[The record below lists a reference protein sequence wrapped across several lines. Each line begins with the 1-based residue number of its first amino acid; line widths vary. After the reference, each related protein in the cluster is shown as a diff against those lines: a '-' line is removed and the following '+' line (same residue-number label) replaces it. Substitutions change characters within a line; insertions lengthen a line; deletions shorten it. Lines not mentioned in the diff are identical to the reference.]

1 MYDADEA
8 KLAPEG
14 GEFFSIADLARAV
27 RKRAWLVVLV
37 PILAAA
43 GAVGA
48 SLLRPPVYEAS
59 ATVVVGPKE
68 ASPQDNISNTISGLQ
83 MLAHEMAV
91 VGLTRSMV
99 EGVRNAQGD
108 AQGGPDALSA
118 RDLGEGLTVEQVEDT
133 RFLSLTYQDGDPNR
147 AQAVAN
153 DAARVFVEGA
163 AEANGMAGGAALK
176 VASNAP
182 QPVALEGPNP
192 VRNGLLALALGL
204 MLGVGLAFLLER
216 FGGKS

>member
-1 MYDADEA
+1 VYDADEA

-59 ATVVVGPKE
+59 ATV
-68 ASPQDNISNTISGLQ
+68 
-83 MLAHEMAV
+83 V